1 MARAQ
6 EFLREL
12 KRLRPQRKLDDL
24 KDDDYERLQDEITR
38 IYGSA
43 KEFHRAI
50 NAERAASAVDGS
62 DAISAER
69 ALFESLEAEGALPE
83 RIEAERIEAELEGL
97 EAKGASSERIE
108 AAIALSERIEAA
120 KALPEGLE
128 ADRPSRDVIEAIPP
142 AQAEIERLAAASVD
156 PSLEL
161 YTGTPS
167 WDQIRQELPTTRLNL
182 RDTPS
187 LGLDQIPAADLQ
199 ALAAAHTLGPQ
210 LLFAGDAAARALPSG
225 PAPRQTIA
233 AELASPPVAPA
244 PPPVAQ
250 IPVGRSALAAAQ
262 DYASLPRAAQPAV
275 INEQVAAAPPPAT
288 QPLPPMLIP
297 AGSDRLLR
305 GAQPAVAQQFP
316 TSGEQFAELS
326 APGGPVAPAVGPAP
340 WQIAGAPPSAA
351 PIPPMLS
358 DRLLSGAQTAAAPAP
373 AAAVGRQPLIDFKE
387 NPLGAIGLV
396 LSNIAAG
403 YQGRELPTTALRRIR
418 VQQEA
423 ASLNK
428 LQLGLNMQAQ
438 ILKSTAHLT
447 GDAREA
453 AIRKQSAPIVKLLGQ
468 DFLDGV
474 LAASQRDPGRFNPTL
489 HSELLPAIMG
499 PGGPCGHARGSSAQS
514 ECFLKIVGDEDTLAA
529 LYQVH
534 DDSNAQGY
542 AEELSAVEEELMK
555 HPAGA
560 QLMKALRDKYPGG
573 GNMPLSDYIRILD
586 AVPGRFGVSNET
598 IQALRRNPARY
609 GFMGEG
615 AEATLQANVLE
626 NQLTRDDAVV
636 KAQVRLNAALSTEG
650 GRVPVVTEVRDAM
663 TENMRA
669 RGMTISASN
678 LPSITAMAEAR
689 IAMATATTAEA
700 FAEAQAA
707 HRIATNRLDPP
718 NETSRLAQIRLAQD
732 DLERLDDEER
742 QIRQKYAE
750 EPDFPPEVQ
759 TQLDAISSDK
769 AVNANLIAF
778 LTGGENLTPEERTRY
793 RQEILREFGDTTI
806 APFIIRNILGLPTDM
821 TNQQVREAG
830 LAHELTEAQSTALPQ
845 AAAGAQVFMRMAE
858 ALAKQIEAG
867 GDVSVGLAGGTS
879 ILVDEMVHGARGI
892 FALVTGIGGADEA
905 RQQEFLAAPNDGEH
919 DVDKNGNML
928 DDNGDK
934 IVSETPVDLSDVRHY
949 EDILDER
956 GFSVANQ
963 KLLGRTAGEAA
974 KIRARVIALA
984 FTLARSEEG
993 GRLTDQD
1000 VKYAIRRIGVSSN
1013 AKRFA
1018 AVLRQ
1023 TISDVQEKYRITV
1036 RNTLGAMPV
1045 SPYLSPEDVTVLG
1058 GHGSVIAI
1066 KKLPDADLEKLS
1078 LKARKWIAMLLQ
1090 GGYEDIEVGGVNVD
1104 G

>member
-1 MARAQ
+1 MLLVACSVVLVKLALGRSVLNVMARAQ

-250 IPVGRSALAAAQ
+250 IPVGRSALSPPWAE
-262 DYASLPRAAQPAV
+262 AQP
-275 INEQVAAAPPPAT
+275 
-288 QPLPPMLIP
+288 PPML
-297 AGSDRLLR
+297 SDRLLTGDLPA
-305 GAQPAVAQQFP
+305 GAEQFP